1 MATRR
6 DVLRLGL
13 LGGAVAATSVG
24 PALSGAQAKDGEDST
39 TTSAV
44 SPSRL
49 APGNMPVP
57 FRAVF
62 RRPPE
67 LIPYATGV
75 DADGQPFAKYSVSQ
89 RLGQAQI
96 ANGLPTTVAGYNGT
110 FPGPTIRVPQGT
122 RTELRISNRLPAR
135 GLLYTEPFNTVTHLH
150 GSASLPQYDGYANDR
165 TAPGKVK
172 NYHYPNWQAAR
183 TLWYHDHNH
192 MLTAQ
197 GVYSGLAATYVLSDP
212 HEQAQLPQGEFDVP
226 ILVSDVMLNANGSL
240 GYNDNGHA
248 GLWGDIILVNGVP
261 WPTMKVKPRIYRF
274 RFLVGSITRSYRF
287 ALSNGKPFYVVGT
300 DAGMT
305 PKVEAVSSW
314 RQGTAERYEVLI
326 DFRGYKPGQMVEL
339 RNLSN
344 KNNVNFA
351 NTGKVMRFEVVADS
365 PSLMPGSRTISSI
378 PTTLDIGEHPTRNSG
393 GIETMKL
400 TPDMAVAKRVLR
412 VKRDGGEW
420 TINNETWEDVEK
432 SGFRRCF
439 ANPARN
445 EVEQWTIVNESGGW
459 FHPVHIHLIDGK
471 IIGRNTNG
479 GKPFAWEGGPKDV
492 FYAGENESVTVLM
505 QFDTGK
511 HEGGRYMVHCH
522 NLVHEDHDMMVQFAV
537 GDLEN
542 NDPINADRPV
552 LETVSENFYSSTYR
566 LAYPAGT

>member
-6 DVLRLGL
+6 DAIKFGVF
-13 LGGAVAATSVG
+13 GGAVALAGTNAGAALAGV
-24 PALSGAQAKDGEDST
+24 PASGSDDSST
-39 TTSAV
+39 TTAT
-44 SPSRL
+44 PSLL
-49 APGNMPVP
+49 APANMPVP
-57 FRAVF
+57 YAATF

-67 LIPYATGV
+67 LIPYSTGR
-75 DADGQPFAKYSVSQ
+75 DPDGRPFAKYSLSQ
-89 RLGQAQI
+89 KLGQAQI
-96 ANGLPTTVAGYNGT
+96 ARGLSTTIAGYNGT

-122 RTELRISNRLPAR
+122 RTEVRISNRLPAK
-135 GLLYTEPFNTVTHLH
+135 GLLYTDTFNTVTHLH

-165 TAPGKVK
+165 TAPGRVK
-172 NYHYPNWQAAR
+172 NYHYPNWQTAR

-197 GVYSGLAATYVLSDP
+197 GVYSGLAAFHPLSDL

-248 GLWGDIILVNGVP
+248 GLWGDIITVNGVP

-287 ALSNGKPFYVVGT
+287 ALSTGDPFYVVGT

-305 PKVEAVSSW
+305 PKVQAVSSW

-326 DFRGYKPGQMVEL
+326 DFRRYKPGQAVEL

-351 NTGKVMRFEVVADS
+351 NTGKVMKFQVVTDS
-365 PSLMPGSRTISSI
+365 PSPAGSRSLSSI
-378 PTTLDIGEHPTRNSG
+378 PSTLDVGEPPSKATG
-393 GIETMKL
+393 GLDTMKL
-400 TPDMAVAKRVLR
+400 TPDMAVAKRILR
-412 VKRDGGEW
+412 VRREHGEW
-420 TINNETWEDVEK
+420 TINGDTWEGVED
-432 SGFRRCF
+432 SNFTRLF
-439 ANPARN
+439 ANPQRN
-445 EVEQWTIVNESGGW
+445 QVEQWTIVNESGGW

-471 IIGRNTNG
+471 IIARNTNG
-479 GKPFAWEGGPKDV
+479 GKPFAWENGPKDV
-492 FYAGENESVTVLM
+492 FYAGENESITVLM

-511 HEGGRYMVHCH
+511 QEGGRYMVHCH
-522 NLVHEDHDMMVQFAV
+522 NLVHEDHDMMVQFSV
-537 GDLEN
+537 GDLRI
-542 NDPINADRPV
+542 NDPIRSDPPI
-552 LETVSENFYSSTYR
+552 LETKPEGFYTSTYKA
-566 LAYPAGT
+566 AYPAGT

>member
-96 ANGLPTTVAGYNGT
+96 ANGLPTTIAGYNGT

-344 KNNVNFA
+344 KNNVNFT
-351 NTGKVMRFEVVADS
+351 NTGKVMRFEVVTDS

-400 TPDMAVAKRVLR
+400 TPDMAVAKRTLR

-552 LETVSENFYSSTYR
+552 LETVSENFYSSTYW